1 MAPVSSIGVGNAPV
15 SSDDLV
21 GALLGG
27 VPGDGPHDGG
37 LGAPVRAA
45 GGAVLGAA
53 DARDTCGARERRGS
67 RDRHGPHDGHD
78 VRDTH
83 DACAL
88 HDAHDPRDPHD
99 PRSLRDPRDPRDSR
113 EAQDPRAVR
122 DLRAAQDP
130 RDPRDPHDPHDPRN
144 PGPVGAEMAAMLLGL
159 PEHGTYAVLALTSVV
174 DDGAPA
180 QGHLASRGGARPS
193 GGHGTAGATG
203 TPGGLQ
209 VGSGMRAVWC
219 AAPPSPRAPTT
230 GASGHRCSGPHV
242 RAHAIVHLGD
252 AELADL
258 VKALDP
264 PPGLRVGVSPAVD
277 GPAELARGR
286 VLAERALRA
295 NPDAP
300 VAVLEE
306 RLPAAV
312 VADSPDLARLLISRA
327 LGPVLELPCAD
338 RDSLLSTLRAW
349 LESGGSTRRAG
360 NRLFYHPNTVLNR
373 LRRYEQLTGRLL
385 GDPVSVVELSLALDA
400 YRLAEAR

>member
-1 MAPVSSIGVGNAPV
+1 MAPVSSVGVGNAPV

-27 VPGDGPHDGG
+27 VPGDGPQDGG
-37 LGAPVRAA
+37 RGAAA
-45 GGAVLGAA
+45 GAA
-53 DARDTCGARERRGS
+53 NTRD
-67 RDRHGPHDGHD
+67 
-78 VRDTH
+78 
-83 DACAL
+83 
-88 HDAHDPRDPHD
+88 
-99 PRSLRDPRDPRDSR
+99 
-113 EAQDPRAVR
+113 
-122 DLRAAQDP
+122 
-130 RDPRDPHDPHDPRN
+130 

-159 PEHGTYAVLALTSVV
+159 PEHGPYAVLALTSVV
-174 DDGAPA
+174 DDGGV
-180 QGHLASRGGARPS
+180 QGHLTPRDAARSAGGPGAPGGAP
-193 GGHGTAGATG
+193 GAPG
-203 TPGGLQ
+203 APGGLLA
-209 VGSGMRAVWC
+209 GSGMRTVWC
-219 AAPPSPRAPTT
+219 AAPPPPPGPRCA
-230 GASGHRCSGPHV
+230 GPHV

-277 GPAELARGR
+277 GPGKLARGR

-306 RLPAAV
+306 RLSAAV

-400 YRLAEAR
+400 YRIAEAR

>member
-1 MAPVSSIGVGNAPV
+1 MAPVSSVGVGNAPV

-37 LGAPVRAA
+37 R
-45 GGAVLGAA
+45 GAA
-53 DARDTCGARERRGS
+53 VGAAN
-67 RDRHGPHDGHD
+67 
-78 VRDTH
+78 T
-83 DACAL
+83 
-88 HDAHDPRDPHD
+88 RDPG
-99 PRSLRDPRDPRDSR
+99 PVGS
-113 EAQDPRAVR
+113 V
-122 DLRAAQDP
+122 
-130 RDPRDPHDPHDPRN
+130 
-144 PGPVGAEMAAMLLGL
+144 GPVGAEMAAVLLGL
-159 PEHGTYAVLALTSVV
+159 PEHGPYAVLALTSVV
-174 DDGAPA
+174 DDGGP
-180 QGHLASRGGARPS
+180 QGHLASRDAARSAGGPGAPGALGAAS
-193 GGHGTAGATG
+193 GPAGA
-203 TPGGLQ
+203 PGGLQ
-209 VGSGMRAVWC
+209 VGSGMRTVWC
-219 AAPPSPRAPTT
+219 AAPPPPPPPPGQRYA
-230 GASGHRCSGPHV
+230 GPVV

-277 GPAELARGR
+277 GPAKLARGR

-400 YRLAEAR
+400 YRIAEAR